1 MAKVLILYPS
11 TDSYGRFSIP
21 MCNDSALL
29 KSHGHE
35 VSLFDTTFYE
45 TKDLY
50 QTSQTYSQN
59 ATSTE
64 LFQFQPCDLKP
75 YGVRK
80 ENVDVLQAFR
90 DKVEQFDPDL
100 IIFSFMGSQL
110 TSIDQYEMYDRS
122 IELIKKSQVNRES
135 RLFLAGG
142 YKPTLKLEECVQDGV
157 VDYFFQGE
165 CEPSFLE
172 FADRFDRGE
181 DLTTIDSLCY
191 LKDGEIKINK
201 LADPPDLN
209 ELPFADF
216 DIYEDRMFVRPFHGN
231 AVRGIDYELSRG
243 CRFFCTF
250 CMEESVKNL
259 YKGDEDKYFRLKTID
274 RVIDEMKYLKE
285 RYSLDMVK
293 FHDQDF
299 LDIPEDYLDNLAERW
314 EKEVKLS
321 FCVETTLV
329 RITKRKLK
337 AMKKMNL
344 LSMSIGLESGNE
356 HIRRNVMAKPTL
368 SNEKIIA
375 LFEKIHENRLDYH
388 TYNLIGIP
396 YETKENIFETIRLN
410 KRAKIRS
417 ASVNFYVPYEGTKLK
432 ELCLEKGW
440 LKDDYENNYS
450 LKESSALKMPQITD
464 EELKHM
470 MRYFHYSM
478 NTPEFLWP
486 IIGLFGKKDLLC
498 RFLLVIFKRTLQVKL
513 KIRAALGDLAKV
525 HAI

>member
-1 MAKVLILYPS
+1 MAKALILYPS

-21 MCNDSALL
+21 ISIISGLL
-29 KSHGHE
+29 KTHGHE
-35 VSLFDTTFYE
+35 VDLFDTTFYE
-45 TKDLY
+45 TKGLF

-64 LFQFQPCDLKP
+64 LLQFQPCDLKP
-75 YGVRK
+75 FGVTK
-80 ENVDVLQAFR
+80 ENVDVLESFR
-90 DKVEQFDPDL
+90 EKIEQFNPDL
-100 IIFSFMGSQL
+100 ILFSFMGSQL
-110 TSIDQYEMYDRS
+110 TSVDQYEMYDRS
-122 IELIKKSQVNRES
+122 IELIKKSQINREG

-142 YKPTLKLEECVQDGV
+142 FKPTLKIEECVQDGI

-181 DLTTIDSLCY
+181 DLTEIDSICY
-191 LKDGEIKINK
+191 LKDGELQINK
-201 LADPPDLN
+201 LADPPNLN
-209 ELPFADF
+209 ELPYADF
-216 DIYEDRMFVRPFHGN
+216 DIYEDRMFVRPFHGR

-250 CMEESVKNL
+250 CMEEKVKTL

-299 LDIPEDYLDNLAERW
+299 LDIPEDYLDDLAERW
-314 EKEVKLS
+314 TQEVKLS

-329 RITKRKLK
+329 RITDRKLK

-356 HIRRNVMAKPTL
+356 NIRKNVMAKPTP
-368 SNEKIIA
+368 SNDKIIA
-375 LFEKIHENRLDYH
+375 LFDKIHENGLDYH

-440 LKDDYENNYS
+440 LKDDHESNYS
-450 LKESSALKMPQITD
+450 LKESSALQMPQITD

-470 MRYFHYSM
+470 MQYFHYYM

-486 IIGLFGKKDLLC
+486 IVNLFGEKDFFC
-498 RFLLVIFKRTLQVKL
+498 RFLQTIFKNTLQVKL
-513 KIRAALGDLAKV
+513 KIKASFIEPSKL
-525 HAI
+525 HPM